1 MTLNLEI
8 GTIYKVRL
16 VSGRVFAAMYAGI
29 DEQERYKF
37 VSSNG
42 NTSWEKE
49 SNFEYVMRLA

>member
-1 MTLNLEI
+1 MSMNLEI

-16 VSGRVFAAMYAGI
+16 VTGRVFAAMYAGM
-29 DEQERYKF
+29 DENDRYKF

-42 NTSWEKE
+42 NTSWERE